1 MLRKKT
7 IVFFLF
13 MDISKRDALIRQI
26 NTLRARFDRYNAERL
41 SRLYS
46 SFTNQQLIDLFE
58 ALPFILSNNQPALPG
73 YIPSDNIVKGIYGY
87 VPTGRGLAFI
97 RNKFPQAVISQQEKG
112 DAFIQMFA
120 LMGSGG
126 TIAFTE
132 QSDLDFWVCADEPKY
147 GEEAIANFRKKC
159 HAIGEWVDENYNLEV
174 HFFLNDIEKVKQNVF
189 DEDEEEAFTGS
200 ALGVLL
206 KEEFFRSSI
215 VVAGKVPFWWV
226 VPADTTD
233 AAYAKWL
240 ELAKEAG
247 IFDAFIDL
255 GNLHSIPK
263 EEFLG
268 SAIFQ
273 ILKSLG
279 NPYKSIIKLGLLERY
294 IRGAA
299 DNPFISNFIKKNVHA
314 GKYDL
319 DSVDSYVIMFN
330 EVYGY
335 YSDVVKDLKAT
346 EILKTSFY
354 LKVDP
359 KISMNERKGNGAP
372 ISEKIVKMREFA
384 KKWNWLSSDIE
395 RMDNFENW
403 DINAVNALMN
413 DTKKFV
419 LQGYRDILANIESK
433 KISHRFT
440 DEQIK
445 GISRK
450 IYSHFAVSD
459 NKIDNS
465 LSFKVYPPEKL
476 LVVEYAGTKDKKELW
491 ILSKRAIVRDTP
503 VKIVI
508 HSEKSLIAMLAWI
521 GMNRLYQKDY
531 TRMDFSAGIYQPDAN
546 FLRDLVIDIAAHFSF
561 KKLNIHSSYFLRDPF
576 PIISYIIINPYT
588 KYAKR
593 LEDMIF
599 LYHNSWGETRFE
611 RFSNFNDIAV
621 LFARILTGVL
631 ASGMPLESALRLTS
645 SYPYR
650 ASKEFDWL
658 QAISKDMYEF
668 FSSHEHT
675 IRKRYVTMMQNTCYV
690 YSIKSSAYAEEVV
703 CRAFDSE
710 IKLLY
715 ALSYN
720 TGVENRLRVDKHVPE
735 LNYLR
740 IISEKASDDCVQI
753 FFQTESKYC
762 YFFVMDERGGFVFYR
777 KPVEQF
783 DEYLARLYLYAQSAI
798 KSVSQMNSSCPL
810 AASKKPVLLYQL
822 KREANNEC
830 TITEI
835 NPELD
840 RRIADIRKRLIP
852 TVLSLYMLDDGDIGY
867 RFTLPDGGLSDVLS
881 RKDLPAIAREIKTL
895 QESNR
900 GYSFVPSEVRLDNLE
915 IKLYRD
921 YTSLAFAEK
930 NRFELLIEQGMK

>member
-1 MLRKKT
+1 
-7 IVFFLF
+7 
-13 MDISKRDALIRQI
+13 MDSGKREALVRQI
-26 NTLRARFDRYNAERL
+26 TTLRARFDRYNAERL

-46 SFTNQQLIDLFE
+46 SFTNPQLIDLFE
-58 ALPFILSNNQPALPG
+58 ALPFILANNQPALPG

-87 VPTGRGLAFI
+87 VPTGRGLSFI
-97 RNKFPQAVISQQEKG
+97 RNKFPQAVVSQQEKG

-132 QSDLDFWVCADEPKY
+132 QSDLDFWVCADESKY
-147 GEEAIANFRKKC
+147 SEEAISNFRKKC
-159 HAIGEWVDENYNLEV
+159 HAIGQWVDENFNLEV
-174 HFFLNDIEKVKQNVF
+174 HFFLNDIEKVKQNIF

-240 ELAKEAG
+240 ALAREAG
-247 IFDAFIDL
+247 VMDSFIDL
-255 GNLHSIPK
+255 GNLYAIAK

-299 DNPFISNFIKKNVHA
+299 SNPFISNFIKKNVHA

-330 EVYGY
+330 EVYEY
-335 YSDVVKDLKAT
+335 YSGVVRDLKAA

-359 KISMNERKGNGAP
+359 KISLCERRGNGVP
-372 ISEKIVKMREFA
+372 VPEKVVKMREFA

-419 LQGYRDILANIESK
+419 LQGYRDILTNIESK
-433 KISHRFT
+433 KIAHRFT
-440 DEQIK
+440 EEQLK

-508 HSEKSLIAMLAWI
+508 HSERSLIAMLVWI

-611 RFSNFNDIAV
+611 RFSNFNDIAL
-621 LFARILTGVL
+621 LFARFLTGVL
-631 ASGMPLESALRLTS
+631 ASGMPYESALRLSS

-650 ASKEFDWL
+650 ASREFDRL
-658 QAISKDMYEF
+658 QALSEDLYSF
-668 FSSHEHT
+668 FAASDRNV
-675 IRKRYVTMMQNTCYV
+675 RKRYVTMMQNTYYV
-690 YSIKSSAYAEEVV
+690 YSIKSSSAGEEVI
-703 CRAFDSE
+703 CRSFDSE
-710 IKLLY
+710 VKLLY
-715 ALSYN
+715 GLSYN
-720 TGVENRLRVDKHVPE
+720 TGVENRLRVDPTVPE
-735 LNYLR
+735 LTYLR
-740 IISEKASDDCVQI
+740 MIAERGNEACVQI
-753 FFQTESKYC
+753 FYQMETKYC
-762 YFFVMDERGGFVFYR
+762 YFFVMDERGGFVFFR
-777 KPVEQF
+777 KPSEMF
-783 DEYLARLYLYAQSAI
+783 DEYLARMYLFAESAV
-798 KSVSQMNSSCPL
+798 KNSVENNPASPL
-810 AASKKPVLLYQL
+810 ASSKRPVVIYQL

-840 RRIADIRKRLIP
+840 RRIADTRKKLLP
-852 TVLSLYMLDDGDIGY
+852 TVLSLYMHDDGDIAY
-867 RFTLPDGGLSDVLS
+867 RFTLPDGGLSEVLS
-881 RKDLPAIAREIKTL
+881 RKDLPPIAREIKTL

-930 NRFELLIEQGMK
+930 NRFELLVEQGMK